1 MHGKQVNAGASR
13 TRLPREG
20 ICIFGMPP
28 GNSGCVVLGYMPV
41 PVFIGLEQ
49 HWNGIGVLGNMLS
62 RCTGQVD
69 VGVHITVF
77 GMAEINKAGEG
88 HHEARAE
95 RFALECDPAQFLGG
109 EIAPGLWIVA
119 PDFPV
124 GIGRLRKS
132 YVAAVSLPLACLL

>member
-1 MHGKQVNAGASR
+1 
-13 TRLPREG
+13 
-20 ICIFGMPP
+20 
-28 GNSGCVVLGYMPV
+28 
-41 PVFIGLEQ
+41 
-49 HWNGIGVLGNMLS
+49 MLS

-119 PDFPV
+119 PVFPV
-124 GIGRLRKS
+124 GIGKLREQD
-132 YVAAVSLPLACLL
+132 VAAADMPLDGMQSFGGCKYAVIEDRQRVVSGKSVAGRVEIGG

>member
-1 MHGKQVNAGASR
+1 
-13 TRLPREG
+13 
-20 ICIFGMPP
+20 
-28 GNSGCVVLGYMPV
+28 
-41 PVFIGLEQ
+41 
-49 HWNGIGVLGNMLS
+49 MLS

-119 PDFPV
+119 PVFPV
-124 GIGRLRKS
+124 GIGKLREQ
-132 YVAAVSLPLACLL
+132 YVAAADMPLVGLQSYGGFQYAVIDIEDRKILCFDQHPAIIEGQRSDAHTSELQSLMRITYAV

>member
-1 MHGKQVNAGASR
+1 
-13 TRLPREG
+13 
-20 ICIFGMPP
+20 
-28 GNSGCVVLGYMPV
+28 
-41 PVFIGLEQ
+41 
-49 HWNGIGVLGNMLS
+49 MLS

-119 PDFPV
+119 PVFPV
-124 GIGRLRKS
+124 GIGKLREQ
-132 YVAAVSLPLACLL
+132 YVAAADMRSEEHTAELQSLMPISLAVATLKKKKY